1 MVCVWVGSP
10 VVQMAVAV
18 TEQAVD
24 VVDVGLLP
32 LAALAAV
39 LVPDEVHAGAHG
51 QVVVVPQ
58 VGVVA
63 PQTHGQTQV
72 QEVGGHGDIASPCTS
87 TTGNRVG

>member
-32 LAALAAV
+32 LAAFAAV
-39 LVPDEVHAGAHG
+39 LVPD
-51 QVVVVPQ
+51 
-58 VGVVA
+58 
-63 PQTHGQTQV
+63 
-72 QEVGGHGDIASPCTS
+72 
-87 TTGNRVG
+87 